1 MDDVMIDIQQ
11 ATMDFLVESER
22 SKTFKELL
30 INLAKGKMRIDHFRA
45 IDHVNVQVKRGEV
58 CGIIGRNGAGKSTLL
73 KMIAGVL
80 TPTEGSIAIQGN
92 IAPMLELGAGFDF
105 DLTAREN
112 IYLNGAILGYSKEFL
127 NSKLDDIIDFAE
139 LRSFIDQPVRTYS
152 SGMMMRLAFSIAA
165 QVDPEILI
173 VDEILSVGDSH
184 FRQKSERRMH
194 QMMDGGT
201 TVLMVSHVLSQI
213 RSMCDH
219 VVWLDHGKVVMDGDT
234 KTVCD
239 AYEGLIDFDNAPKLE
254 IGRTMDDIQRVTMFP
269 DNWLPP
275 QGSYKIKTGPMGLV
289 SGNLRCPFHNEL
301 KGTEK
306 ISIWLDCNA
315 EAEPLKINVTEEYMS
330 FEIQGKPDTVVTVNI
345 KSNFSRSSEADPR
358 QLSVVLEDTDG
369 N

>member
-1 MDDVMIDIQQ
+1 MSDIMIDIQQ
-11 ATMDFLVESER
+11 ATMDFHVEKEQVG
-22 SKTFKELL
+22 TFKEFIIKFL
-30 INLAKGKMRIDHFRA
+30 KGKLKFDHFRA
-45 IDHVNVQVKRGEV
+45 VDHVDLQVKQGEV

-80 TPTEGSIAIQGN
+80 TPTEGKISIYGN
-92 IAPMLELGAGFDF
+92 IAPMLELGAGFDQ

-127 NSKLDDIIDFAE
+127 DSRFDNIVDFAE
-139 LRSFIDQPVRTYS
+139 LRSFIDQPVRTFS
-152 SGMMMRLAFSIAA
+152 SGMMMRLAFSIAT
-165 QVDPEILI
+165 QVDPEVLI

-184 FRQKSERRMH
+184 FRQKSERRMRE
-194 QMMDGGT
+194 MMGSGT
-201 TVLMVSHVLSQI
+201 TVLMVSHVLGQI
-213 RSMCDH
+213 RSLCDT
-219 VVWLDHGKVVMDGDT
+219 VLWLDHGKVVMYGDA

-239 AYEGLIDFDNAPKLE
+239 AYEGLVDYQNAPQFE
-254 IGRTMDDIQRVTMFP
+254 IGRTMDEIQRVTMYS

-301 KGTEK
+301 KGKEKVK
-306 ISIWLDCNA
+306 ISLDCNPD
-315 EAEPLKINVTEEYMS
+315 EEPLVIHISEEFLS
-330 FEIQGKPDTVVTVNI
+330 FELQGKPNTIVTVQIN
-345 KSNFSRSSEADPR
+345 SNFFRSPNGDQR

>member
-1 MDDVMIDIQQ
+1 MSI
-11 ATMDFLVESER
+11 
-22 SKTFKELL
+22 
-30 INLAKGKMRIDHFRA
+30 
-45 IDHVNVQVKRGEV
+45 QVKRGEV

-80 TPTEGSIAIQGN
+80 TPTSGNIAIAGR
-92 IAPMLELGAGFDF
+92 IAPMLELGAGFDQ

-127 NSKLDDIIDFAE
+127 DNKFDNIVDFAE
-139 LRSFIDQPVRTYS
+139 LRNFIDQPVRTFS
-152 SGMMMRLAFSIAA
+152 SGMMMRLAFSIAT

-184 FRQKSERRMH
+184 FRQKSERRMR
-194 QMMDGGT
+194 QMMGGGT
-201 TVLMVSHVLSQI
+201 TVLMVSHVLGQI

-219 VVWLDHGKVVMDGDT
+219 VVWLDHGRVVMDGDA

-239 AYEGLIDFDNAPKLE
+239 AYEGLIDFENAPRFE
-254 IGRTMDDIQRVTMFP
+254 IGRTMNDIQRIAMFP

-289 SGNLRCPFHNEL
+289 SGNLRCPFNDL
-301 KGTEK
+301 KGKEK
-306 ISIWLDCNA
+306 IRISLDCNP
-315 EAEPLKINVTEEYMS
+315 EEEPLSIAVTEEFLS
-330 FEIQGKPDTVVTVNI
+330 FEIQGKPDTVVTVRIN
-345 KSNFSRSSEADPR
+345 SNFFRTSETDPR

>member
-1 MDDVMIDIQQ
+1 MVDTMIELQN
-11 ATMDFLVESER
+11 ATMDFHVESER
-22 SKTFKELL
+22 VGTLKEMAIRLL
-30 INLAKGKMRIDHFRA
+30 KGKLHYEHFRA
-45 IDHVNVQVKRGEV
+45 VDHVTVSVKQGEV

-80 TPTEGSIAIQGN
+80 TPTEGKITINGK
-92 IAPMLELGAGFDF
+92 IAPMLELGAGFDQ

-127 NSKLDDIIDFAE
+127 DSRFENIVEFAE
-139 LRSFIDQPVRTYS
+139 LKGFIDQPVRTFS
-152 SGMMMRLAFSIAA
+152 SGMMMRLAFSIAT

-184 FRQKSERRMH
+184 FRQKSERRMRE
-194 QMMDGGT
+194 MMSGGT

-213 RSMCDH
+213 RAMCDH
-219 VVWLDHGKVVMDGDT
+219 VLWLDHGKVIMYGDT

-239 AYEGLIDFDNAPKLE
+239 AYEGLIDFDNAPRFE
-254 IGRTMDDIQRVTMFP
+254 IGRRMDDIQRITMYS

-275 QGSYKIKTGPMGLV
+275 QGAYKIKTGPMGLV
-289 SGNLRCPFHNEL
+289 SGNLRCPFNDL
-301 KGTEK
+301 TGKEK
-306 ISIWLDCNA
+306 IKISLDCNG
-315 EAEPLKINVTEEYMS
+315 EEDPITIVVTEERMS
-330 FEIQGKPDTVVTVNI
+330 FEIQGKPNSIVTVYIN
-345 KSNFSRSSEADPR
+345 SNFFRSPGGEER

>member
-1 MDDVMIDIQQ
+1 MSDVMIDIQK
-11 ATMDFLVESER
+11 ATMDFHVETER
-22 SKTFKELL
+22 AGTLKELVIHL
-30 INLAKGKMRIDHFRA
+30 LKGKLHYEHFRA
-45 IDHVNVQVKRGEV
+45 VDNVSIQVKRGEV

-80 TPTEGSIAIQGN
+80 TPTSGNIAIAGR
-92 IAPMLELGAGFDF
+92 IAPMLELGAGFDQ

-127 NSKLDDIIDFAE
+127 DSKFDIIVDFAE
-139 LRSFIDQPVRTYS
+139 LRNFIDQPVRTFS
-152 SGMMMRLAFSIAA
+152 SGMMMRLAFSIAT

-184 FRQKSERRMH
+184 FRQKSERRMR
-194 QMMDGGT
+194 QMMGGGT
-201 TVLMVSHVLSQI
+201 TVLMVSHVLGQI

-219 VVWLDHGKVVMDGDT
+219 VVWLDHGRVVMDGDA

-239 AYEGLIDFDNAPKLE
+239 AYEGLIDFENAPRFE
-254 IGRTMDDIQRVTMFP
+254 IGRTMNDIQRIAMFP

-289 SGNLRCPFHNEL
+289 SGNLRCPFNDL
-301 KGTEK
+301 KGKEK
-306 ISIWLDCNA
+306 IRISLDCNP
-315 EAEPLKINVTEEYMS
+315 EEEPLSIAVTEEYLS
-330 FEIQGKPDTVVTVNI
+330 FEIQGKPDTVVTVRIN
-345 KSNFSRSSEADPR
+345 SNFFRTSETDPR

>member
-1 MDDVMIDIQQ
+1 MDDIMIDIRQ
-11 ATMDFLVESER
+11 ATMDFRVETEHSG
-22 SKTFKELL
+22 TFKELA
-30 INLAKGKMRIDHFRA
+30 INLIKGKLKFEHFRA
-45 IDHVNVQVKRGEV
+45 VDHVDVQVKRGEV

-80 TPTEGSIAIQGN
+80 TPTEGSIKIQGK
-92 IAPMLELGAGFDF
+92 IAPMLELGAGFDQ

-112 IYLNGAILGYSKEFL
+112 IYLNGAILGYDKEFL
-127 NSKLDDIIDFAE
+127 DSKFENIVDFAE
-139 LRSFIDQPVRTYS
+139 LRNFIDQPVRTFS
-152 SGMMMRLAFSIAA
+152 SGMMMRLAFSIAT
-165 QVDPEILI
+165 QVDPEVLI

-184 FRQKSERRMH
+184 FRQKSERRMR
-194 QMMDGGT
+194 QMMGGGT
-201 TVLMVSHVLSQI
+201 TVLMVSHVLGQI

-219 VVWLDHGKVVMDGDT
+219 VIWLDHGRVVMDGDA

-254 IGRTMDDIQRVTMFP
+254 IGRTMDDIQRVAMFP

-289 SGNLRCPFHNEL
+289 SGNLRCPFVSEL
-301 KGTEK
+301 KGNEK
-306 ISIWLDCNA
+306 IKISLDCNP
-315 EAEPLKINVTEEYMS
+315 EEEPLKIRVTEEYMS

-345 KSNFSRSSEADPR
+345 QSSFSRTSEADAR

>member
-1 MDDVMIDIQQ
+1 MSDTIIEIRD
-11 ATMDFLVESER
+11 ATMDFLVDRGR
-22 SKTFKELL
+22 SGSLKELL
-30 INLAKGKMRIDHFRA
+30 INFVKGNVHMDRFRA
-45 IDHVNVQVKRGEV
+45 VDHVSVDIKRGEV

-80 TPTEGSIAIQGN
+80 TPTDGSITIHGN
-92 IAPMLELGAGFDF
+92 IAPMLELGAGFDH

-127 NSKLDDIIDFAE
+127 DARFDEIIKFAE
-139 LRSFIDQPVRTYS
+139 LEAFVDQPIRTFS
-152 SGMMMRLAFSIAA
+152 SGMMMRLAFSIAT

-194 QMMDGGT
+194 ELMGGGT
-201 TVLMVSHVLSQI
+201 TVLMVSHVLPQI
-213 RSMCDH
+213 RSMCDK
-219 VVWLDHGKVVMDGDT
+219 VIWLDRGKVVMAGEA
-234 KTVCD
+234 KYVCD
-239 AYEGLIDFDNAPKLE
+239 AYEGLIDFDNAPQFE
-254 IGRTMDDIQRVTMFP
+254 IGRTMEDIQRVNMYS

-301 KGTEK
+301 QGKEK
-306 ISIWLDCNA
+306 IKISLDCNVD
-315 EAEPLKINVTEEYMS
+315 EDPLVIYVTEEYLS
-330 FEIQGKPDTVVTVNI
+330 FEIKGKPDTVVTVHI
-345 KSNFSRSSEADPR
+345 DSNFSQSNERDVRE
-358 QLSVVLEDTDG
+358 LSVVLEDTDG

>member
-1 MDDVMIDIQQ
+1 MSDVMIDIQK
-11 ATMDFLVESER
+11 ATMDFHVETER
-22 SKTFKELL
+22 AGTLKELVIHL
-30 INLAKGKMRIDHFRA
+30 LKGKLHYEHFRA
-45 IDHVNVQVKRGEV
+45 VDSVSIQVKRGEV

-80 TPTEGSIAIQGN
+80 TPTSGNIAIAGR
-92 IAPMLELGAGFDF
+92 IAPMLELGAGFDQ

-127 NSKLDDIIDFAE
+127 DNKFDNIVDFAE
-139 LRSFIDQPVRTYS
+139 LRNFIDQPVRTFS
-152 SGMMMRLAFSIAA
+152 SGMMMRLAFSIAT

-184 FRQKSERRMH
+184 FRQKSERRMR
-194 QMMDGGT
+194 QMMGGGT
-201 TVLMVSHVLSQI
+201 TVLMVSHVLGQI

-219 VVWLDHGKVVMDGDT
+219 VVWLDHGRVVMDGDA

-239 AYEGLIDFDNAPKLE
+239 AYEGLIDFENAPRFE
-254 IGRTMDDIQRVTMFP
+254 IGRTMNDIQRIAMFP

-289 SGNLRCPFHNEL
+289 SGNLRCPFNDL
-301 KGTEK
+301 KGKEK
-306 ISIWLDCNA
+306 IRISLDCNP
-315 EAEPLKINVTEEYMS
+315 EEEPLSIAVTEEYLS
-330 FEIQGKPDTVVTVNI
+330 FEIQGKPDTVVTVRIN
-345 KSNFSRSSEADPR
+345 SNFFRTSETDPR

>member
-1 MDDVMIDIQQ
+1 MSDVMIDIQK
-11 ATMDFLVESER
+11 ATMDFHVETER
-22 SKTFKELL
+22 AGTLKELVIHL
-30 INLAKGKMRIDHFRA
+30 LKGKLHYEHFRA
-45 IDHVNVQVKRGEV
+45 VDSVSIQVKRGEV

-80 TPTEGSIAIQGN
+80 TPTSGNIAIAGR
-92 IAPMLELGAGFDF
+92 IAPMLELGAGFDQ

-127 NSKLDDIIDFAE
+127 DNKFDNIVDFAE
-139 LRSFIDQPVRTYS
+139 LRNFIDQPVRTFS
-152 SGMMMRLAFSIAA
+152 SGMMMRLAFSIAT

-184 FRQKSERRMH
+184 FRQKSERRMR
-194 QMMDGGT
+194 QMMGGGT
-201 TVLMVSHVLSQI
+201 TVLMVSHVLGQI

-219 VVWLDHGKVVMDGDT
+219 VVWLDHGRVVMDGDA

-239 AYEGLIDFDNAPKLE
+239 AYEGLIDFENAPRFE
-254 IGRTMDDIQRVTMFP
+254 IGRTMNDIQRIAMFP

-289 SGNLRCPFHNEL
+289 SGNLRCPFNDL
-301 KGTEK
+301 KGKEK
-306 ISIWLDCNA
+306 IRISLDCNP
-315 EAEPLKINVTEEYMS
+315 EEEPLSIAVTEEFLS
-330 FEIQGKPDTVVTVNI
+330 FEIQGKPDTVVTVRIN
-345 KSNFSRSSEADPR
+345 SNFFRTSETDPR